1 MATLN
6 VKNLPDGLY
15 EKLRSQAKR
24 QHRSVSQEV
33 THLLEEALR
42 EPEPLSLLKL
52 EGLGKE
58 VWEGIDAAE
67 YIDEERA
74 SWD

>member
-6 VKNLPDGLY
+6 IKNLSDGLY
-15 EKLRSQAKR
+15 RKLKARARKE
-24 QHRSVSQEV
+24 HRSVSQEV
-33 THLLEEALR
+33 TQILERAVTES
-42 EPEPLSLLKL
+42 EPLSLLEL

-67 YIDEERA
+67 HVERERS
-74 SWD
+74 SWG